1 MVLEVESSM
10 LAETP
15 DTAQLIEQARRGD
28 GQARHDLLVRHQSR
42 LRQMVA
48 VRMDRRLAARI
59 DPSDVVQDA
68 LAEAQRTMDD
78 YLKHLPLPLY
88 PWLRRLAWERLIQL
102 HRQHVGAGKRSLLQ
116 EREMDLG
123 LPDQSAMMLVNRLFA
138 NGTSPSRHA
147 IREET
152 RNRVRAA
159 LDELGPR
166 DREVLVL
173 RFLEQLSTAET
184 AAVLEI
190 GEGAVRS
197 RLMRAVV
204 RFRNLLDDA
213 EVEEDWQ

>member
-1 MVLEVESSM
+1 
-10 LAETP
+10 
-15 DTAQLIEQARRGD
+15 
-28 GQARHDLLVRHQSR
+28 
-42 LRQMVA
+42 MVA

-78 YLKHLPLPLY
+78 YLRDRPLPWY

-102 HRQHVGAGKRSLLQ
+102 HRQHIGAGKRSLLQ
-116 EREMDLG
+116 ERGIDLV
-123 LPDQSAMMLVNRLFA
+123 LPDQSAMMLVNRLIA
-138 NGTSPSRHA
+138 SETSPSRHA

-152 RNRVRAA
+152 RDRVRAA
-159 LDELGPR
+159 LDGLTPR

-190 GEGAVRS
+190 GEGAVKS

-204 RFRNLLDDA
+204 RFRDLLDGEGA
-213 EVEEDWQ
+213 EDNWR